1 MHQGQAFLNLRQQ
14 LKSIAALLLFLSAF
28 YPVHTFGQSPVIS
41 PKDSLVILGSLY
53 EKAHPEKPELAVAY
67 AKKALRIA
75 QSINDKSSEA
85 KSLFW
90 TGSCYKNLRQLDSAK
105 VYLASS
111 AALHKELNDQKSYG
125 EALVYL
131 GEVYFV
137 NGEFVKAME
146 QFKPAARLLQNEK
159 PLLRR
164 ALNGLA
170 NVHGNLKK
178 IPEAI
183 NYLKQA
189 LAIAEE
195 LGDLP
200 AKSICYNNLGSMHF
214 ELKEYKQA
222 LEYFKSTV
230 EIQQIL
236 HKNGLSKPGDDKLID
251 AYWQVGRT
259 YTALENFS
267 EAKKYLDL
275 SIARAKEAGDKY
287 KEIGAIWYLAE
298 YHSRQKEYLKAI
310 ELLKSTEKEI
320 ADNKYDW
327 LYREYFERV
336 ADQYKLAGK
345 EKESLEYKERYVAFT
360 DSLLRL
366 KELEGVAVA
375 KGTAEDSLQLKK
387 VEPSFINSLSSTDK
401 KKYWWVLFGTT
412 LFICSTYMLWR
423 YKKKNQDAEEST
435 VPAPAEVKPQS
446 IAHESIEPEQAAPVV
461 AQAIKYVQ
469 AVKHSGEV
477 IVPIESV
484 YWFETKD
491 KKYYLSDGEELLETH
506 HTIAELESM
515 LTGNENF
522 IRINRSVI
530 INANFMFNYSP
541 WEKDKYIVRMQDEAK
556 TEFSMPRNRMKAMR
570 QQFGLEPAAV

>member
-1 MHQGQAFLNLRQQ
+1 MQPGQAFLNLRQH
-14 LKSIAALLLFLSAF
+14 LKSIAALLLLLVASF
-28 YPVHTFGQSPVIS
+28 PVNTFGQSPVIS
-41 PKDSLVILGSLY
+41 PKDSLIILSSLY
-53 EKAHPEKPELAVAY
+53 ERAHQEKPELAVSHAR
-67 AKKALRIA
+67 KALRISR
-75 QSINDKSSEA
+75 SINDKPSEA

-90 TGSCYKNLRQLDSAK
+90 SGSSYKNLRQLDSAK
-105 VYLASS
+105 VHLAAS
-111 AALHKELNDQKSYG
+111 AALYKELEDRKGYG

-131 GEVYFV
+131 GEAYFV

-146 QFKPAARLLQNEK
+146 QFKAATKLLQNEK

-170 NVHGNLKK
+170 NVHGNLDEV
-178 IPEAI
+178 PEAI

-195 LGDLP
+195 IGDLP
-200 AKSICYNNLGSMHF
+200 AKSICYNNLGSMYF
-214 ELKEYKQA
+214 DLKEYEQA

-230 EIQQIL
+230 EIQQII
-236 HKNGLSKPGDDKLID
+236 HKSGLNKPGDDKLID

-259 YTALENFS
+259 YTVLENFP
-267 EAKKYLDL
+267 EAKRYLDM

-287 KEIGAIWYLAE
+287 KEIGATWYLAE
-298 YHSRQKEYLKAI
+298 YHSKQKEYLKAVD
-310 ELLKSTEKEI
+310 LLKSTERAI

-366 KELEGVAVA
+366 KELEGVALA
-375 KGTAEDSLQLKK
+375 KGAAADSLQLKK
-387 VEPSFINSLSSTDK
+387 AEPSFINSLASADK
-401 KKYWWVLFGTT
+401 KKFWWLLFGTT

-423 YKKKNQDAEEST
+423 YKKKQPDINIAAA
-435 VPAPAEVKPQS
+435 PAPVQEQLQS
-446 IAHESIEPEQAAPVV
+446 KASDIVVSEQPATAPL
-461 AQAIKYVQ
+461 KYVQ

-477 IVPIESV
+477 IIPIENV
-484 YWFETKD
+484 YWFETRD

-515 LTGNENF
+515 LAGNENF

-530 INANFMFNYSP
+530 INAHFMFNYSP
-541 WEKDKYIVRMQDEAK
+541 WEKDKYIVRMQDLAK

-570 QQFGLEPAAV
+570 QQFGLEAAVV

>member
-1 MHQGQAFLNLRQQ
+1 MQRGQAFQHQRQNLI
-14 LKSIAALLLFLSAF
+14 SIATWLLILLAFLPA
-28 YPVHTFGQSPVIS
+28 YTFGQSPVVS
-41 PKDSLVILGSLY
+41 PKDSLVILGALY
-53 EKAHPEKPELAVAY
+53 EKTHQEKPELAIAY
-67 AKKALRIA
+67 SQKSLRISR
-75 QSINDKSSEA
+75 SINDKSSEA
-85 KSLFW
+85 KALFW
-90 TGSCYKNLRQLDSAK
+90 SGSSYKNLRQLDSAK
-105 VYLASS
+105 VYLSASVV
-111 AALHKELNDQKSYG
+111 LYKELNDQKGYG
-125 EALVYL
+125 EALVFL
-131 GEVYFV
+131 GEAYFV

-146 QFKPAARLLQNEK
+146 QFKAATKVLQNEK

-170 NVHGNLKK
+170 NVHGNLDK

-214 ELKEYKQA
+214 ELKEYEQA

-236 HKNGLSKPGDDKLID
+236 HKSGLTKPGDDKLID

-259 YTALENFS
+259 YTVLGKYP
-267 EAKKYLDL
+267 EAEKNLNL

-287 KEIGAIWYLAE
+287 KEIGATWYLAE
-298 YHSRQKEYLKAI
+298 YHSKQKEYLKAI
-310 ELLKSTEKEI
+310 ELLKSTEKAI
-320 ADNKYDW
+320 ADNRYDW

-336 ADQYKLAGK
+336 ADQYKLAGR

-366 KELEGVAVA
+366 KELEGVAIA
-375 KGTAEDSLQLKK
+375 KGPAEDSLQLQKA
-387 VEPSFINSLSSTDK
+387 EPSFMNSIISADK
-401 KKYWWVLFGTT
+401 KKFWWMLFGTT

-423 YKKKNQDAEEST
+423 YKKKQPDADNTMEPLVE
-435 VPAPAEVKPQS
+435 AQAQS
-446 IAHESIEPEQAAPVV
+446 ITHEFITPEQPATMAPL
-461 AQAIKYVQ
+461 KYVQ

-477 IVPIESV
+477 IVPIETI

-491 KKYYLSDGEELLETH
+491 KKYFLSDGEELLETH
-506 HTIAELESM
+506 HTIAELENM
-515 LTGNENF
+515 LAGNENF

-530 INANFMFNYSP
+530 INAYFMFNYSP
-541 WEKDKYIVRMQDEAK
+541 WEKDKYIVRMQDKAK

>member
-1 MHQGQAFLNLRQQ
+1 M
-14 LKSIAALLLFLSAF
+14 AALLLFLLAS
-28 YPVHTFGQSPVIS
+28 YPVYTSAQSPVIS

-53 EKAHPEKPELAVAY
+53 EKAHQEKPESGIAY

-75 QSINDKSSEA
+75 RSINDKSAEA
-85 KSLFW
+85 NALFRS
-90 TGSCYKNLRQLDSAK
+90 GSSYKNLRQLDSAK

-111 AALHKELNDQKSYG
+111 AALYKELDDQKSYG
-125 EALVYL
+125 EALVFL

-146 QFKPAARLLQNEK
+146 QFKPAAKLLQNEK

-170 NVHGNLKK
+170 NVHGNLNK

-195 LGDLP
+195 IGDLP
-200 AKSICYNNLGSMHF
+200 AKSICYNNLGSMYF
-214 ELKEYKQA
+214 DLKEYGQA

-230 EIQQIL
+230 EIQQII
-236 HKNGLSKPGDDKLID
+236 HKSGLNKPGDDKLID

-259 YTALENFS
+259 YTVLENFP

-298 YHSRQKEYLKAI
+298 YHSKQKEYLKAV
-310 ELLKSTEKEI
+310 ELLKSTEQAI
-320 ADNKYDW
+320 ADNKYEW

-375 KGTAEDSLQLKK
+375 KGTAEDSLQLQKA
-387 VEPSFINSLSSTDK
+387 EPSFMDSLASTDK
-401 KKYWWVLFGTT
+401 KKYWWLLFGTT

-423 YKKKNQDAEEST
+423 YRKKHQDTEDTVTPATAET
-435 VPAPAEVKPQS
+435 QQQS
-446 IAHESIEPEQAAPVV
+446 IAQESMEPEQPALTVAP
-461 AQAIKYVQ
+461 AIKYVQ

-515 LTGNENF
+515 LAGNENF

-530 INANFMFNYSP
+530 INAHFMFNYSP
-541 WEKDKYIVRMQDEAK
+541 WEKDKYIVRMQDTAK

-570 QQFGLEPAAV
+570 QQFGLEPAAAV